1 MLCAVLTGFPWPDR
15 GRPLAF
21 MDCTGQEHRTSSVL
35 GSSAGTSYQNTE
47 EAQLVARVIQQLLSG
62 PDAVQ
67 PSDIGV
73 ITPYSGQVP
82 SAAYFP
88 LKPHLLSPNPHVCP
102 SPVACT
108 TLAHCDIQK
117 AYRVAHVAKHTG
129 LILVDF
135 CSWVDTD
142 ETGSGTQ

>member
-82 SAAYFP
+82 SAAY
-88 LKPHLLSPNPHVCP
+88 LSLNPHLLSPTPH
-102 SPVACT
+102 ACH
-108 TLAHCDIQK
+108 TLPHHLFIAIF
-117 AYRVAHVAKHTG
+117 RKHQG
-129 LILVDF
+129 
-135 CSWVDTD
+135 
-142 ETGSGTQ
+142 